1 MNRKG
6 RRLAAS
12 RERHFEGTRT
22 GSARAGTPDITGLLS
37 EAKRLHD
44 SARFSEAAIL
54 CERVLTGD
62 PSNAEA
68 LLIRGSAASHLGD
81 AGAARRYLAQAVAR
95 RPENPRAWIVLSS
108 HLFQAGETQA
118 ALEAC
123 EEALRVSPNFP
134 AAHAALG
141 SILASK
147 REFERAEAAYRRALA
162 LQPDFV
168 DAEINLGS
176 ALFYQGRLDEAVAAN
191 RRALALN
198 PRHIHAYRNLAA
210 SLRALGS
217 FEEALAVYRQAVRI
231 APDFAEAHRDE
242 GLLLLLLGR
251 FEEGWRKYE
260 WRWRALTI
268 GANPIRGPRWSGEP
282 LGGRT
287 IVLQAEQGIGD
298 TLQFIRYAPLV
309 AQSGGAVILNLP
321 ASLVRLSGSAIAAAG
336 RTVMLSDPLPAFDRY
351 APLLS
356 LPRMLG
362 TTLDRIPAHTPY
374 LAAPPD
380 CVARWQREFSGG
392 GGMRIGVAWAGN
404 PAHENDHNRS
414 IAFSRLFPLFGNRRV
429 CWYSL
434 QVGERAADVRTAAE
448 FGIVDLSTRLTDF
461 AETAGAINALD
472 LVITVDTA
480 VAHLAGALGRPV
492 WLLLPHVPDWRWL
505 LARDDSPWY
514 PSMRLFR
521 QARRNAWPEVIANV
535 ERALSLAI
543 DYGCPATQAAAP

>member
-1 MNRKG
+1 LG
-6 RRLAAS
+6 
-12 RERHFEGTRT
+12 GTRT
-22 GSARAGTPDITGLLS
+22 GNAPTGGPDITGLLS
-37 EAKRLHD
+37 EAQRLHD
-44 SARFSEAAIL
+44 SGRFSEAAVL
-54 CERVLTGD
+54 CKRILTGD

-68 LLIRGSAASHLGD
+68 LLIRGSAASLLGD
-81 AGAARRYLAQAVAR
+81 TAAQGYLTQAVAR
-95 RPENPRAWIVLSS
+95 QPENPRAWVVLSS
-108 HLFQAGETQA
+108 HLFQAGEMQA

-123 EEALRVSPNFP
+123 EEALRVSPCFP

-141 SILASK
+141 GILASK
-147 REFERAEAAYRRALA
+147 REFERAEAAFRRALV

-176 ALFYQGRLDEAVAAN
+176 ALFYQSRLDEAVAAN

-198 PRHIHAYRNLAA
+198 PGHIHALRNLAA

-217 FEEALAVYRQAVRI
+217 FEEALTTYRQAVRI
-231 APDFAEAHRDE
+231 APLFAEAHRDE

-260 WRWRALTI
+260 WRWRASTV

-282 LGGRT
+282 LAGRT
-287 IVLQAEQGIGD
+287 VLLQAEQGIGD
-298 TLQFIRYAPLV
+298 ALQFIRYVPLV

-321 ASLVRLSGSAIAAAG
+321 SSLARLGGNAISAAT
-336 RTVMLSDPLPAFDRY
+336 RTVPFNATLPPFDCH

-356 LPRMLG
+356 LPRIFG
-362 TTLDRIPAHTPY
+362 TTLGTIPARTPY

-380 CVARWQREFSGG
+380 CVARWKREFSGFD
-392 GGMRIGVAWAGN
+392 GMHIGVAWAGN
-404 PAHENDHNRS
+404 PTHENDHNRS
-414 IAFSRLFPLFGNRRV
+414 IAFSHLLRLFANRRV
-429 CWYSL
+429 RWYSL
-434 QVGERAADVRTAAE
+434 QVGERAGDVRTAAE

-461 AETAGAINALD
+461 AETAAAINALD

-480 VAHLAGALGRPV
+480 VAHLAGALGKPV
-492 WLLLPHVPDWRWL
+492 WLLVPCVPDWRWL

-514 PSMRLFR
+514 PAMRLFR
-521 QARRNAWPEVIANV
+521 QTRRNAWAEVIANV

-543 DYGCPATQAAAP
+543 DQGCPATRVEAP